1 MRLLK
6 GHNLKLNV
14 TLEQLERGSEV
25 DRGDRLTLERR
36 VVDTDSMHS
45 IINSLKC
52 QLVDSESSNR
62 ASKEQLRIIAE
73 NKVT

>member
-73 NKVT
+73 NKVI

>member
-1 MRLLK
+1 M
-6 GHNLKLNV
+6 KLNV

-73 NKVT
+73 NKVIR

>member
-73 NKVT
+73 NKVN